1 MWWLTLTL
9 MGQRRKEQSA
19 WSINFYWLQG
29 VLIVVNLSFSLQK
42 LKSDSMKR
50 HVMDET
56 RYNCPSV

>member
-19 WSINFYWLQG
+19 WSINFYWLQR

-42 LKSDSMKR
+42 LKSGSMKR

-56 RYNCPSV
+56 R